1 MIRKIWAYFTM
12 KTVSRILYA
21 AILTLLCKKTIAQHS
36 SPDSIEARFISS
48 QVNFDGNPNESAWQ
62 NAFRINNFTQR
73 ELHFGEPAS
82 EKTETAILYDNDNLY
97 IGVWCYQQK
106 PEKIAAKF
114 MQRDFD
120 YENDD
125 VFGVLISPFNDGR
138 NGYLFIINPN
148 GARADLQV
156 SWENDNID
164 WNGVWDAKT
173 TRNSEG
179 WFAEIQIPFN
189 TLQFRRENSKIWGIN
204 FARKISYK
212 NEEDRWQGWS
222 RDYSFENLSNAGTL
236 TDIKD
241 IGYAK
246 HFEFKPYALGGFE
259 KNRDPSGEKTNYPG
273 KLGADLN
280 INVTPTLKLNL
291 TTNTDFAQVEVD
303 RIQANLTRFNLYYP
317 EKREFFLESTNSF
330 QVYLGNNNQLFY
342 SRQIGIQD
350 LQPVNILGGARL
362 FGKVGRNNIGFLCL
376 ETGKA
381 DSVPATNNT
390 VFRYKYD
397 IGSQSYI
404 GTIITSKINS
414 NSANQVVGIDANY
427 TISNFLKNKNL
438 VIAGLIA
445 ESFDDYT
452 TKNNSLAYRVYCDY
466 PNDLID
472 HYIALSSAQQN
483 FNPELGF
490 LTRGNYNAFNW
501 HLNIMPRW
509 FKKLGIQQMDFQLW
523 ELSYYVTQSTKD
535 LESWTNET
543 RPLGF
548 ILKSGERFEF
558 NLQHSYDRL
567 DHQFDLTDSAIIPVG
582 KYHMH
587 NTELQFSTYQA
598 RKIWAAVFYNW
609 GTFYT
614 GRIRTFETS
623 AGINFSKHFNIKTEY
638 TYSYVILPTATVN
651 SNELAQYLNY
661 AFTTKIDISLF
672 AQWNSLEDFTL
683 FNFRLH
689 WIPKI
694 GTDFYFVYNRGYEQV
709 KKIDFLKP
717 TVSSGIGKL
726 VWRFTF

>member
-1 MIRKIWAYFTM
+1 MYSF
-12 KTVSRILYA
+12 S
-21 AILTLLCKKTIAQHS
+21 QHS
-36 SPDSIEARFISS
+36 SPDTVEALFLSAPIT
-48 QVNFDGNPNESAWQ
+48 FDGSPDEQIWKSAQ
-62 NAFRINNFTQR
+62 RISNFTQR

-82 EKTETAILYDNDNLY
+82 EKTETAVLYDDNHLY

-106 PEKIAAKF
+106 PDKIVAKF

-125 VFGVLISPFNDGR
+125 VFGVLISPFNDRR

-156 SWENDNID
+156 SWENNNID

-173 TRNSEG
+173 MRNGEG
-179 WFAEIQIPFN
+179 WFAEIEIPFN
-189 TLQFRRENSKIWGIN
+189 TLQFRKDSVKTWAIN
-204 FARKISYK
+204 FGRKISYK

-236 TDIKD
+236 TGIRN
-241 IGYAK
+241 IEYARN
-246 HFEFKPYALGGFE
+246 FELKPYALGGFE
-259 KNRDPSGEKTNYPG
+259 KNIDPSQPAKTSYPG
-273 KLGADLN
+273 KIGADLN
-280 INVTPTLKLNL
+280 INITPTLKLNL

-317 EKREFFLESTNSF
+317 EKREFFLESTNNF
-330 QVYLGNNNQLFY
+330 EVYLGNNNQLFY

-350 LQPVNILGGARL
+350 LHPVNILGGARL
-362 FGKVGRNNIGFLCL
+362 FGKVGKSNIGFLCL
-376 ETGKA
+376 ETGKV
-381 DSVPATNNT
+381 DSVPATNNA
-390 VFRYKYD
+390 VLRYKYD
-397 IGSQSYI
+397 LGRQSYI

-414 NSANQVVGIDANY
+414 QTANQVVGLDGNY

-445 ESFDDYT
+445 ESVDDYK
-452 TKNNSLAYRVYCDY
+452 TKDNSLAYRVYCDY

-472 HYIALSSAQQN
+472 HYIALSSLQQN

-490 LTRGNYNAFNW
+490 LARGNYKAFNW

-509 FKKLGIQQMDFQLW
+509 FKKLGVQQMDFQLW
-523 ELSYYVTQSTKD
+523 ELTYYVTQSTKE
-535 LESWTNET
+535 LESWSNET

-548 ILKSGERFEF
+548 ILKTGDRFEL
-558 NLQHSYDRL
+558 NLQQSYDRL
-567 DHQFDLTDSAIIPVG
+567 DHEFDLTDSAIIPVG
-582 KYHMH
+582 RYHMH
-587 NTELQFSTYQA
+587 NTELQFSSYQA
-598 RKIWAAVFYNW
+598 RKVWAAIFYNW

-614 GRIRTFETS
+614 GKIRTFLTS
-623 AGINFSKHFNIKTEY
+623 VGINFSKHFNIKTDY
-638 TYSYVILPTATVN
+638 TYNYVTLPTANVN

-661 AFTTKIDISLF
+661 AFTTKVDISLF
-672 AQWNSLEDFTL
+672 AQWNSLEDLML
-683 FNFRLH
+683 FNFRIH

-694 GTDFYFVYNRGYEQV
+694 GTDFYFVYNRGYDQV
-709 KKIDFLKP
+709 KQIDFLKP
-717 TVSSGIGKL
+717 TISSGVGKL

>member
-1 MIRKIWAYFTM
+1 MNTGFKIFTIVFFSLPTM
-12 KTVSRILYA
+12 DSFS
-21 AILTLLCKKTIAQHS
+21 QHS
-36 SPDSIEARFISS
+36 LPDSIEAFFTSGHI
-48 QVNFDGNPNESAWQ
+48 NFDGNPDDSIWQSAHH
-62 NAFRINNFTQR
+62 ISNFTQR

-82 EKTETAILYDNDNLY
+82 EKTEAAILYDNDKLY

-106 PEKIAAKF
+106 PENIVAKF

-120 YENDD
+120 YDNDD

-148 GARADLQV
+148 AARADLQV
-156 SWENDNID
+156 SWDNDNID

-173 TRNSEG
+173 VRNSKG
-179 WFAEIQIPFN
+179 WFAEIEIPFS
-189 TLQFRRENSKIWGIN
+189 TLQFRKDSVKTWAIN
-204 FARKISYK
+204 FGRKISYK

-236 TDIKD
+236 TGIKD
-241 IGYAK
+241 IGYVR
-246 HFEFKPYALGGFE
+246 HFEFKPYGLGGFE
-259 KNRDPSGEKTNYPG
+259 KNRNPSQPGEKTNYPG

-280 INVTPTLKLNL
+280 VNITPTLKLNL

-330 QVYLGNNNQLFY
+330 QVYLGNDNQLFY

-362 FGKVGRNNIGFLCL
+362 FGKVGKSNIGFLCL

-390 VFRYKYD
+390 VLRYKYD
-397 IGSQSYI
+397 LGSQSYI

-414 NSANQVVGIDANY
+414 NSANQVVGIDGNY

-445 ESFDDYT
+445 GSVDDYK
-452 TKNNSLAYRVYCDY
+452 TKDNSLAYRVYCDY

-472 HYIALSSAQQN
+472 HYIALSSSQQN

-490 LTRGNYNAFNW
+490 LTRGNYKAFNW
-501 HLNIMPRW
+501 HLNFMPRW
-509 FKKLGIQQMDFQLW
+509 FKKLGIQQMDFLLW
-523 ELSYYVTQSTKD
+523 ELSYYVTQSTKE
-535 LESWTNET
+535 LESWNNET
-543 RPLGF
+543 RPFGF
-548 ILKSGERFEF
+548 ILRSGERFEF
-558 NLQHSYDRL
+558 DLQQSYDRL
-567 DHQFDLTDSAIIPVG
+567 DHEFDLTDSAIIPPG

-598 RKIWAAVFYNW
+598 RKIWAAIFYNW
-609 GTFYT
+609 GVFYT
-614 GRIRTFETS
+614 GKIRTFSTS
-623 AGINFSKHFNIKTEY
+623 AGINFSKHFNVKTEY
-638 TYSYVILPTATVN
+638 TYNYVTLPTANVN
-651 SNELAQYLNY
+651 SNQLAQYLNY
-661 AFTTKIDISLF
+661 AFTTRLDISLF

-694 GTDFYFVYNRGYEQV
+694 GTDFYFVYNRGYEKV
-709 KKIDFLKP
+709 KQIDFLKP
-717 TVSSGIGKL
+717 TISSGIGKL

>member
-1 MIRKIWAYFTM
+1 M
-12 KTVSRILYA
+12 KTLLRILYTA
-21 AILTLLCKKTIAQHS
+21 FFSLLCKKPFAQHS
-36 SPDSIEARFISS
+36 SPDSIEARFTSS
-48 QVNFDGNPNESAWQ
+48 QVNFDGNPNDSAWQ
-62 NAFRINNFTQR
+62 TAFHISNFTQH

-106 PEKIAAKF
+106 PEKIVAKF

-173 TRNSEG
+173 IRNGEG

-189 TLQFRRENSKIWGIN
+189 TLQFRKGNTKIWGIN
-204 FARKISYK
+204 FGRRISYK

-236 TDIKD
+236 TGIKD

-246 HFEFKPYALGGFE
+246 HFEFKPYGLGGFE
-259 KNRDPSGEKTNYPG
+259 KTRDPSQPGEKTNYPG

-445 ESFDDYT
+445 ESLDDYT

-523 ELSYYVTQSTKD
+523 SLSYYVTQSTKD

-548 ILKSGERFEF
+548 VLKSGEQFEF
-558 NLQHSYDRL
+558 NLQQSYDRL
-567 DHQFDLTDSAIIPVG
+567 DHQFELTDSAIVPPG

-587 NTELQFSTYQA
+587 NTEVQFSTYQA
-598 RKIWAAVFYNW
+598 RKIWAAIFYNW

-614 GRIRTFETS
+614 GKIRTFETS

-638 TYSYVILPTATVN
+638 TYNYVILPTTTVN

-709 KKIDFLKP
+709 NKIDFLKP
-717 TVSSGIGKL
+717 TISSGIGKL

>member
-1 MIRKIWAYFTM
+1 M